1 MSDGGSGGKQSPRGC
16 AEYSVMLT
24 KTSLS
29 AHHWTFLYCSKKW
42 FEERY
47 KLGKK
52 RGFFSDNN
60 VFIAE
65 IVLRNKKYRYYER
78 HKRSLIFFAPK
89 IKSGLPLDK
98 NGFMLIQEQR
108 SRIVRF
114 KNQEDKP

>member
-1 MSDGGSGGKQSPRGC
+1 MTGNFKSSCK
-16 AEYSVMLT
+16 
-24 KTSLS
+24 SLKLP
-29 AHHWTFLYCSKKW
+29 FYISKKA
-42 FEERY
+42 
-47 KLGKK
+47 
-52 RGFFSDNN
+52 SAATD
-60 VFIAE
+60 ICQ
-65 IVLRNKKYRYYER
+65 YRYYER

>member
-29 AHHWTFLYCSKKW
+29 AHHWTFLYCFKSGLRKSTNWEKN
-42 FEERY
+42 
-47 KLGKK
+47 GD
-52 RGFFSDNN
+52 FFLIITYL
-60 VFIAE
+60 FAE
-65 IVLRNKKYRYYER
+65 IVLKNKKYRYYER